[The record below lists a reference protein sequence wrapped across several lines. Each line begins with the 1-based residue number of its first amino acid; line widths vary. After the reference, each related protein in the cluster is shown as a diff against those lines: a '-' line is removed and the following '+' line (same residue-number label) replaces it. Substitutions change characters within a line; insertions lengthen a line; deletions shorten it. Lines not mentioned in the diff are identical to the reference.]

1 MIIPHQQKK
10 VQLAM
15 SPSVQQPKGAFSA
28 MDSSNH
34 TSDSSGFDINNLLVS
49 EMSNSWMT
57 SLVLQPPQSGINELE
72 YAWPPR

>member
-34 TSDSSGFDINNLLVS
+34 TSDSSGFDINNLLCQRCQI
-49 EMSNSWMT
+49 
-57 SLVLQPPQSGINELE
+57 LG
-72 YAWPPR
+72 